1 MLSLRFL
8 KLMLHYLMSLGDIS
22 VIYLIRMQK
31 EGAAV
36 NGRSTAYHGVN
47 LIFDLDQSVLAKP
60 SILQHLVN

>member
-1 MLSLRFL
+1 
-8 KLMLHYLMSLGDIS
+8 MSLSDIS

-36 NGRSTAYHGVN
+36 NGRSTACHGVN

-60 SILQHLVN
+60 SIL

>member
-8 KLMLHYLMSLGDIS
+8 KLMLH
-22 VIYLIRMQK
+22 YLIRMQK

-60 SILQHLVN
+60 SIL